1 MCEVLDVRRRTN
13 RTDQK
18 LQVQIRVMA
27 DDPILVLRILN
38 QLSESLNL
46 EEARVTGVY
55 QNRKHTEQYRY
66 RGYVEGVIDATRF
79 D

>member
-1 MCEVLDVRRRTN
+1 VGRKTKTN
-13 RTDQK
+13 QK
-18 LQVQIRVMA
+18 LQIQIRVMA

-38 QLSESLNL
+38 LLSNSLNL
-46 EEARVTGVY
+46 EEARVTGVF

-66 RGYVEGVIDATRF
+66 RGYLEGVVDVTRL